1 LKEGELC
8 VCEII
13 DALDKA
19 QPTVSHHLNIPDKCG
34 LLKRRKRRSLDS
46 LYMINNTIVGILDD
60 LLKTVKK
67 NNL

>member
-19 QPTVSHHLNIPDKCG
+19 QPTVSHHLNILTNVG
-34 LLKRRKRRSLDS
+34 FLKRRKRRSLDS

-67 NNL
+67 E